1 MSDHCRSCRFDPKKR
16 VGDDAC
22 PFTSLYWD
30 FLERNRETLKGN
42 HRMAR
47 QLAAARR
54 LTDLDDVRARAQEIV
69 VQLGNGT
76 L

>member
-1 MSDHCRSCRFDPKKR
+1 
-16 VGDDAC
+16 
-22 PFTSLYWD
+22 
-30 FLERNRETLKGN
+30 
-42 HRMAR
+42 MAR